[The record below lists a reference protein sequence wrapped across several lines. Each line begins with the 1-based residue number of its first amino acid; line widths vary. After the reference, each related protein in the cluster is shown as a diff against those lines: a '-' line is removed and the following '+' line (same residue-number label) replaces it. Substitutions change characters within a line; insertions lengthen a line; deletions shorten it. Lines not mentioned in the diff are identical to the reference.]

1 MENTNNLN
9 KDELLEALGRMK
21 INLEKIRDEI
31 SNMEYYIRFGKNDL
45 KDRYYNPD
53 DYLENM
59 FGPCAYCTEMNCDSC
74 CYFSTE
80 NNP

>member
-31 SNMEYYIRFGKNDL
+31 SDIEYYIRFGKNDL
-45 KDRYYNPD
+45 KDR
-53 DYLENM
+53 
-59 FGPCAYCTEMNCDSC
+59 
-74 CYFSTE
+74 
-80 NNP
+80 